1 MMRSTY
7 SKDDVEILLKDITGM
22 VEPLPAEVR
31 ERHIQKGVH
40 YCEMLPLE
48 YTPSE
53 KYMYAYEEAV
63 KNYSE
68 ATAAAVSVLAE
79 KIYKKKGADLVIV
92 SLARAGIPIGI
103 LLKRYLRNKYKI
115 EVPHYAISIIR
126 GRGIDKNALDYI
138 EARHPAEGIQ
148 IVDGWIGKGAILT
161 QLEKALADYPEID
174 KELGVVSDPAG
185 LTELCGTHDDILIP
199 SSCLNATVTG
209 LISRTFLRKD
219 IIGEDDFHGAAYYG
233 ELEGKDLSEAF
244 LRSIEKYFTY
254 REAGEEA
261 QNADAV
267 AGPEKNFAYQGTGGE
282 PQKKDGAACP
292 ESVSVFRESGEET
305 QKDKNMACS
314 EIIRGIAAEYQVE
327 DINFIK
333 PGIGEATRVLLRRI
347 PWKVLINPRYKEA
360 DELAHIY
367 QLASEKGVPCE
378 ISKAELGNY
387 KVCGIIKRLSDV

>member
-1 MMRSTY
+1 MRSSY
-7 SKDDVEILLKDITGM
+7 SKDDVEILLKDITVL
-22 VEPLPAEVR
+22 VEQHPAEVR
-31 ERHIQKGVH
+31 EKYIQSGVH

-63 KNYSE
+63 KNYSK

-79 KIYKKKGADLVIV
+79 KIYRKKGADLVIV

-103 LLKRYLRNKYKI
+103 LLKRYLRNRYKI
-115 EVPHYAISIIR
+115 DVPHYAISIIR

-138 EARHPAEGIQ
+138 ESRHPAEGIQ

-219 IIGEDDFHGAAYYG
+219 IIGEEDFHGAAYYG

-244 LRSIEKYFTY
+244 LQSIEKYFTY
-254 REAGEEA
+254 QEPGGGAPKEDDAYRPGDILSYRETGNEA
-261 QNADAV
+261 QKNIVADY
-267 AGPEKNFAYQGTGGE
+267 PEDDWAFQ
-282 PQKKDGAACP
+282 
-292 ESVSVFRESGEET
+292 ESGRGM
-305 QKDKNMACS
+305 QRKDAASCTK
-314 EIIRGIAAEYQVE
+314 IIRDIAQEYQVE

-378 ISKAELGNY
+378 ISKVELGNY

>member
-1 MMRSTY
+1 MRSTY

-31 ERHIQKGVH
+31 ERYIQKGVH

-79 KIYKKKGADLVIV
+79 KIYKKKGTDLVIV

-219 IIGEDDFHGAAYYG
+219 IIGEDDFHGAACYG

-261 QNADAV
+261 Q
-267 AGPEKNFAYQGTGGE
+267 
-282 PQKKDGAACP
+282 
-292 ESVSVFRESGEET
+292 
-305 QKDKNMACS
+305 KDKNIACS

-347 PWKVLINPRYKEA
+347 PWKVLINPQYKDA

-378 ISKAELGNY
+378 ISKAEMGNY

>member
-1 MMRSTY
+1 MRSTY

-22 VEPLPAEVR
+22 VEPLPAEIR

-314 EIIRGIAAEYQVE
+314 EIIRGIAAEYRVE

-347 PWKVLINPRYKEA
+347 PWKVLVNPRYKDA

-378 ISKAELGNY
+378 ISNAELGNY

>member
-1 MMRSTY
+1 MRSSY

-31 ERHIQKGVH
+31 EKHIQSGVH

-53 KYMYAYEEAV
+53 EYMYAYEEAV

-68 ATAAAVSVLAE
+68 ATAAAISVLAE
-79 KIYKKKGADLVIV
+79 KIYRKKGPDLIIV

-115 EVPHYAISIIR
+115 DVPHYAISIIR

-138 EARHPAEGIQ
+138 EARHPAKGIQ

-254 REAGEEA
+254 RVAGEEA
-261 QNADAV
+261 QDIDA
-267 AGPEKNFAYQGTGGE
+267 AAWPEKNFAYRGTGGE
-282 PQKKDGAACP
+282 AQKKAGAACP
-292 ESVSVFRESGEET
+292 ESVSVFRESGEEA
-305 QKDKNMACS
+305 QKDKNIACS
-314 EIIRGIAAEYQVE
+314 EIIHGIAAEYQVE

-347 PWKVLINPRYKEA
+347 PWKVLVNPRYKDA